1 MRECHGPIFFA
12 SMTTKL
18 PCELRA
24 LPLYRQARLNH
35 QAELTGPIV
44 RSPAADLR
52 SRLHFE
58 VFRPLQS
65 GLPNPEASGA
75 FESQAGA
82 GRRGAVH
89 RPFRWMMPA
98 TIEDCRSWVPLLRRR

>member
-24 LPLYRQARLNH
+24 LPLYRQPRLNH

-65 GLPNPEASGA
+65 GLPNPEAAGA
-75 FESQAGA
+75 FGLGTVPSRKLEQVV
-82 GRRGAVH
+82 AV
-89 RPFRWMMPA
+89 RC
-98 TIEDCRSWVPLLRRR
+98 TVLSVG